1 MCYYMRALLLIAGI
15 WCLTGCAVYMPM
27 QNAAPDIRARHESEV
42 RASTFLS
49 RWEVS
54 GAYSPLKH
62 VLVRGAFGRRSDDD
76 DSTFWRGRQY
86 ELAAGTYWAPRN
98 WTLGVL
104 GGFGQTRS
112 QARYLNNGQ
121 ILFFG
126 QSTQREFD
134 VRFNKIFGEAYAV
147 YEVSNRFSLGVSCR
161 STRLYFTKLTD
172 VGAPIDLRQLTRY
185 EPMLL
190 MRFGLGEPYQDR
202 RPVQLQLSIGGSAT
216 MGPGNKFPYDS
227 DYSRRQLRES
237 RSYVAL
243 GVGILPHRVVSL
255 FR

>member
-1 MCYYMRALLLIAGI
+1 MCYYMKSLLLIAGI

-27 QNAAPDIRARHESEV
+27 QNAAPDIRAQHESEV

-62 VLVRGAFGRRSDDD
+62 VLVRGAFGSRSDHN

-86 ELAAGTYWAPRN
+86 ELAAGTYWAPRD

-104 GGFGQTRS
+104 GGV
-112 QARYLNNGQ
+112 GQ
-121 ILFFG
+121 IRNQTHYRNDG
-126 QSTQREFD
+126 QIIFLGEPVQHEFD
-134 VRFNKIFGEAYAV
+134 VRCNKLFGEAYAV
-147 YEVSNRFSLGVSCR
+147 YDVSNRFSLGISCR
-161 STRLYFTKLTD
+161 STRLYFTRLTD
-172 VGAPIDLRQLTRY
+172 IGQPIDLRQLTRA

-190 MRFGLGEPYQDR
+190 MRFGLGDPYQGQ
-202 RPVQLQLSIGGSAT
+202 RPVQLQLSVGGSVA
-216 MGPGNKFPYDS
+216 MGYDERQPDS

-243 GVGILPHRVVSL
+243 GIGILPHRVAGL
-255 FR
+255 FRN

>member
-1 MCYYMRALLLIAGI
+1 MKPLLLLAGI

-27 QNAAPDIRARHESEV
+27 QNAAPDIRAQHESEV

-49 RWEVS
+49 RGEAS

-62 VLVRGAFGRRSDDD
+62 VLVRGAFGIRTDSG

-104 GGFGQTRS
+104 GGVGQIRNQTRY
-112 QARYLNNGQ
+112 RNDGQ
-121 ILFFG
+121 IIFLG
-126 QSTQREFD
+126 EPVQHEFD
-134 VRFNKIFGEAYAV
+134 VRCNKLFGEAYAL

-161 STRLYFTKLTD
+161 STRLYFTQLTD
-172 VGAPIDLRQLTRY
+172 VGQPIDLRQLTRA

-190 MRFGLGEPYQDR
+190 MRFGLGDPYQGR
-202 RPVQLQLSIGGSAT
+202 RPVQLQLSVGGSAT
-216 MGPGNKFPYDS
+216 MGYDERQP
-227 DYSRRQLRES
+227 DPNYSRRQLRDS

-243 GVGILPHRVVSL
+243 GVGILPHRLAAL
-255 FR
+255 FRQP